1 MVLYSILIDQAYA
14 CYNLHAF
21 VAIGEWIT
29 AINAIEEEVP
39 ADRS

>member
-1 MVLYSILIDQAYA
+1 MVLYSILIDQA
-14 CYNLHAF
+14 CYKLHAF

-39 ADRS
+39 TDRS